1 MTPIKQLTTKEL
13 QLMRLHLLTGADTN
27 PNKFTYTIKEI
38 SEEIE
43 HRASQR
49 FPASDEMPD
58 WNNNHTEQNFL

>member
-1 MTPIKQLTTKEL
+1 
-13 QLMRLHLLTGADTN
+13 MRLHLLTGADTN